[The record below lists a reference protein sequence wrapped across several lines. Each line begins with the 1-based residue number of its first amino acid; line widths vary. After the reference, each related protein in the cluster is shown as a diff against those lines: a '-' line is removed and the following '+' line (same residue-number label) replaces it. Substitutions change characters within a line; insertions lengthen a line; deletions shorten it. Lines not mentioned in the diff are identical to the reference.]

1 MLMPSRERF
10 MFAPKAK
17 YGILSAQ
24 LAVHQAGREADG
36 RYGSDSENLVSKR
49 GRDGHC

>member
-1 MLMPSRERF
+1 
-10 MFAPKAK
+10 MFAPEAK

-36 RYGSDSENLVSKR
+36 RYGQNATNSREAPTSELPQ
-49 GRDGHC
+49 